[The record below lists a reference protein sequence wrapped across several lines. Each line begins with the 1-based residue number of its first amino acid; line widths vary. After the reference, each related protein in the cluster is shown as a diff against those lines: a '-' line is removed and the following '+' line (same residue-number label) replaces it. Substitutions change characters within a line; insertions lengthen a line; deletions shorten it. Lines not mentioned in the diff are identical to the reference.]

1 MNFEQE
7 INEWIN
13 LDNEIKR
20 LTEHIT
26 KLKDRKTNLHD
37 KLVSY
42 AKQNKTEKLKFVLTN
57 TFQPLTFTY
66 INKCLGEII
75 KNEDQVKQI
84 INYIKQK
91 REIKVIEDIKRIY
104 NK

>member
-13 LDNEIKR
+13 LDNEIKL

>member
-20 LTEHIT
+20 LTEHIN
-26 KLKDRKTNLHD
+26 KLKDKKTTLND
-37 KLVSY
+37 KLISY
-42 AKQNKTEKLKFVLTN
+42 AKQKKTEKLKYVLTN

>member
-1 MNFEQE
+1 MSFEQE

-13 LDNEIKR
+13 LDNEIKKVY
-20 LTEHIT
+20 EYIT
-26 KLKDRKTNLHD
+26 KLKERKSNLQD
-37 KLVSY
+37 KIISY
-42 AKQNKTEKLKFVLTN
+42 AKHKKLDKLKYVLTN

-66 INKCLGEII
+66 VNKCLSEII
-75 KNEDQVKQI
+75 KNEGQVKQI

>member
-1 MNFEQE
+1 MSFEQE
-7 INEWIN
+7 IDEWIN
-13 LDNEIKR
+13 LDNEIKKVY
-20 LTEHIT
+20 EHIT
-26 KLKDRKTNLHD
+26 KLKERKSNLQD
-37 KLVSY
+37 KIISY
-42 AKQNKTEKLKFVLTN
+42 AKHKKIDKLKYVLTN

-66 INKCLGEII
+66 INKCLNEII
-75 KNEDQVKQI
+75 KKDDQVKQI

>member
-1 MNFEQE
+1 MSFEQE

-20 LTEHIT
+20 LTEHIN
-26 KLKDRKTNLHD
+26 KLKDKKTTLHD
-37 KLVSY
+37 KLISY
-42 AKQNKTEKLKFVLTN
+42 AKQKKTEKLKYVLTN

-75 KNEDQVKQI
+75 KNEDQVNQI
-84 INYIKQK
+84 INYIKRK

>member
-1 MNFEQE
+1 MSFEQE
-7 INEWIN
+7 IDEWIN

-20 LTEHIT
+20 VSEHIT
-26 KLKDRKTNLHD
+26 KLKERKSNLQD
-37 KLVSY
+37 KIISY
-42 AKQNKTEKLKFVLTN
+42 AKQTKTEKIRYVVTN

-66 INKCLGEII
+66 INKCLEDII
-75 KNEDQVKQI
+75 KNKDQVNQI
-84 INYIKQK
+84 INYIKRK

>member
-26 KLKDRKTNLHD
+26 KLKDRKTSLHD

-42 AKQNKTEKLKFVLTN
+42 AKNSNMF
-57 TFQPLTFTY
+57 
-66 INKCLGEII
+66 
-75 KNEDQVKQI
+75 
-84 INYIKQK
+84 
-91 REIKVIEDIKRIY
+91 
-104 NK
+104 

>member
-1 MNFEQE
+1 MSFEQE

-13 LDNEIKR
+13 LDNEIKKVY
-20 LTEHIT
+20 EYIT
-26 KLKDRKTNLHD
+26 KLKERKSNLQNNI
-37 KLVSY
+37 VSY
-42 AKQNKTEKLKFVLTN
+42 AKQRKSEKIRYVLTN

-66 INKCLGEII
+66 INKCLNEII
-75 KNEDQVKQI
+75 KKEDQVTQI

-91 REIKVIEDIKRIY
+91 REIKVIEDIKRNY

>member
-1 MNFEQE
+1 MSFEQE
-7 INEWIN
+7 IDEWIN

-57 TFQPLTFTY
+57 TFQPLNYTY

>member
-1 MNFEQE
+1 MSFEQE
-7 INEWIN
+7 IDEWIN
-13 LDNEIKR
+13 IDIEIKR
-20 LTEHIT
+20 LSEYINN
-26 KLKDRKTNLHD
+26 LKERKTIIQD
-37 KLVSY
+37 KIISN
-42 AKQNKTEKLKFVLTN
+42 AKHKKSDKIKYILTN

-66 INKCLGEII
+66 INKCLNEII
-75 KNEDQVKQI
+75 KKDDQVKQI

>member
-37 KLVSY
+37 KIISY
-42 AKQNKTEKLKFVLTN
+42 AKHKKIDKLKYVLTN

-66 INKCLGEII
+66 VNKCLSEII
-75 KNEDQVKQI
+75 KNENQVKQI

>member
-84 INYIKQK
+84 INYIKRK